1 MSYLELGGKRFTI
14 PVGEVRL
21 GADPS
26 SQVRLAGDQIHPHH
40 AIVQGYA
47 DGQVAIRRAK
57 EEAEILVNGVRL
69 GPQPTPLLHGDK
81 VQVGPH
87 ELRFVDER
95 RSGSTQY
102 VAAVDP
108 AMLAAMAKPSSSK
121 GREAT
126 AGTGGRVV
134 SLTDGREYV
143 ISGTSMVFGRDAGC
157 DVVITDKNVSRR
169 HAEIMATPKGYVLI
183 DSSTNGTF
191 VNGERIEGQRL
202 LARADMIRI
211 GNDEF
216 RFYADRAPVAP
227 APRPGAPAPSGSAAP
242 PSAPKGPPPQAPA
255 PGPPAAPAGAAPVG
269 AGQRLANTVA
279 GIPASAPRP
288 ADTTPPVEPP
298 PARAAPVPAAPR
310 APAPAPPQKG
320 PPPGGVLANLV
331 VRSGALKGQRL
342 PIRVPI
348 VNLGRADYNDIVLP
362 DDSVSTSHAKLQRRE
377 GVWVLVDLESTNGSF
392 VDAERVQGE
401 TPLAPGAL
409 LRLGDVQLLFEPTDD
424 TVDAARG
431 SSTKMISAIRVPPPG
446 PGAAPS
452 GAPAPPARDSG
463 SSASSAGGEPAAASR
478 RSPLPG
484 AAGPATAVAAPEHPP
499 VAAAK
504 PSPAPQARRPPP
516 RPKRPA
522 APPAKGTP
530 GWVIP
535 VAVVALLAVVAALFL
550 LR

>member
-14 PVGEVRL
+14 PVGEVRI
-21 GADPS
+21 GADRS
-26 SQVRLAGDQIHPHH
+26 SQVVLAGGQVLPHH
-40 AIVQGYA
+40 AVIQGYA

-81 VQVGPH
+81 VQVGQH

-108 AMLAAMAKPSSSK
+108 AMLAAMAKPSSGK
-121 GREAT
+121 AREAT

-143 ISGTSMVFGRDAGC
+143 ISGASTVFGRDAGC

-169 HAEIMATPKGYVLI
+169 HAEIMATPKGYVLV

-202 LARADMIRI
+202 LARADVIRI

-227 APRPGAPAPSGSAAP
+227 SPGPGKAAPSSGAVPPAPPRSTP
-242 PSAPKGPPPQAPA
+242 PQGPPPPAVKKSPLESTAGKPSSQPVRAAAPA
-255 PGPPAAPAGAAPVG
+255 TPSPPAAPGA
-269 AGQRLANTVA
+269 QHRLANTVA
-279 GIPASAPRP
+279 GIPTSAQ
-288 ADTTPPVEPP
+288 PPGAPKAPP
-298 PARAAPVPAAPR
+298 
-310 APAPAPPQKG
+310 PAPPQKA
-320 PPPGGVLANLV
+320 PPGVLANLV
-331 VRSGALKGQRL
+331 VRSGTLKGQRL

-348 VNLGRADYNDIVLP
+348 VNVGRADYNDIVLP

-424 TVDAARG
+424 TVDAAKG
-431 SSTKMISAIRVPPPG
+431 SSTKMMSAIRIPPG
-446 PGAAPS
+446 S
-452 GAPAPPARDSG
+452 
-463 SSASSAGGEPAAASR
+463 AAA
-478 RSPLPG
+478 L
-484 AAGPATAVAAPEHPP
+484 
-499 VAAAK
+499 
-504 PSPAPQARRPPP
+504 
-516 RPKRPA
+516 
-522 APPAKGTP
+522 
-530 GWVIP
+530 
-535 VAVVALLAVVAALFL
+535 ALFL

>member
-1 MSYLELGGKRFTI
+1 MSYLELGGKRFTV
-14 PVGEVRL
+14 PVGEVRI

-26 SQVRLAGDQIHPHH
+26 SQVVLAGGHVLPHH
-40 AIVQGYA
+40 AVIQGYA

-57 EEAEILVNGVRL
+57 EDAEILVNGVRL

-81 VQVGPH
+81 VQVGQH

-108 AMLAAMAKPSSSK
+108 AILAAMAKPSSGK
-121 GREAT
+121 AREAT

-143 ISGTSMVFGRDAGC
+143 ISGASMVFGRDAGC

-169 HAEIMATPKGYVLI
+169 HAEIMATPKGYVLV

-202 LARADMIRI
+202 LARADVIRI

-216 RFYADRAPVAP
+216 RFYADRAPMA
-227 APRPGAPAPSGSAAP
+227 PGAGPRKAAPSPGAA
-242 PSAPKGPPPQAPA
+242 
-255 PGPPAAPAGAAPVG
+255 PPAAPRSPPPQGSPPAAAKKSPLESTAGKPPSQPGRAAAPVTPGGPAARG
-269 AGQRLANTVA
+269 AQQRLANTVA
-279 GIPASAPRP
+279 GIPASPPRP
-288 ADTTPPVEPP
+288 
-298 PARAAPVPAAPR
+298 PAAAPAASPLPQS
-310 APAPAPPQKG
+310 AQPPGTPKPPAPAPPQKG
-320 PPPGGVLANLV
+320 PPAILANLV
-331 VRSGALKGQRL
+331 VRSGTLKGQRL

-424 TVDAARG
+424 TVDAAKG
-431 SSTKMISAIRVPPPG
+431 SSTKMMSAIRIPPG
-446 PGAAPS
+446 SAAV
-452 GAPAPPARDSG
+452 
-463 SSASSAGGEPAAASR
+463 
-478 RSPLPG
+478 L
-484 AAGPATAVAAPEHPP
+484 
-499 VAAAK
+499 
-504 PSPAPQARRPPP
+504 
-516 RPKRPA
+516 
-522 APPAKGTP
+522 
-530 GWVIP
+530 
-535 VAVVALLAVVAALFL
+535 ALFL

>member
-1 MSYLELGGKRFTI
+1 MSYLELGGRRFTI
-14 PVGEVRL
+14 PLGEVRI

-26 SQVRLAGDQIHPHH
+26 SQVVLAGDQVLPHH
-40 AIVQGYA
+40 VVIQGYP

-57 EEAEILVNGVRL
+57 EGAEILVNGVRL

-81 VQVGPH
+81 VQVGQH

-108 AMLAAMAKPSSSK
+108 AMLAAMAKPSSGK
-121 GREAT
+121 AREAT

-134 SLTDGREYV
+134 SLTDGREYL
-143 ISGTSMVFGRDAGC
+143 ISGASMVFGRDAGC

-169 HAEIMATPKGYVLI
+169 HAEIMATPKGYVLV
-183 DSSTNGTF
+183 DSSTNGSF

-202 LARADMIRI
+202 LARADVIRI

-227 APRPGAPAPSGSAAP
+227 GPGPGKPAPSAGGAP
-242 PSAPKGPPPQAPA
+242 PSAPRSPPPQGPPPAVA
-255 PGPPAAPAGAAPVG
+255 KGPLEGSAVAPAGA
-269 AGQRLANTVA
+269 QHRLANTVS
-279 GIPASAPRP
+279 GIPSSAPRATP
-288 ADTTPPVEPP
+288 AVAPP
-298 PARAAPVPAAPR
+298 PAQAAPPPAAPK
-310 APAPAPPQKG
+310 APAPAPPQRAA
-320 PPPGGVLANLV
+320 PPGGVLANLV

-348 VNLGRADYNDIVLP
+348 VNLGRAEYNDIVLP

-392 VDAERVQGE
+392 VDAERVRGE

-424 TVDAARG
+424 TVDAAKG
-431 SSTKMISAIRVPPPG
+431 SSTKMMSAIRIPPG
-446 PGAAPS
+446 SAAV
-452 GAPAPPARDSG
+452 
-463 SSASSAGGEPAAASR
+463 
-478 RSPLPG
+478 L
-484 AAGPATAVAAPEHPP
+484 
-499 VAAAK
+499 
-504 PSPAPQARRPPP
+504 
-516 RPKRPA
+516 
-522 APPAKGTP
+522 
-530 GWVIP
+530 
-535 VAVVALLAVVAALFL
+535 ALFL

>member
-1 MSYLELGGKRFTI
+1 MSYLELGGRRYTI

-26 SQVRLAGDQIHPHH
+26 SQVVLAGDQIHPHH
-40 AIVQGYA
+40 AIIQGYA

-57 EEAEILVNGVRL
+57 DDAEILVNGVRL

-81 VQVGPH
+81 LQVGQH

-108 AMLAAMAKPSSSK
+108 AMLAGMAKPSAAK
-121 GREAT
+121 AREAT
-126 AGTGGRVV
+126 AATGGRVV

-143 ISGTSMVFGRDAGC
+143 ISGPSMVFGRDAGC

-191 VNGERIEGQRL
+191 VGGERIEGQRL
-202 LARADMIRI
+202 LARAEVIRI
-211 GNDEF
+211 GTDEF
-216 RFYADRAPVAP
+216 RFYADRAPAP
-227 APRPGAPAPSGSAAP
+227 APVS
-242 PSAPKGPPPQAPA
+242 PPPQAPPPA
-255 PGPPAAPAGAAPVG
+255 AEVSPLESPGPPAAPAGAP
-269 AGQRLANTVA
+269 QRLADTVA
-279 GIPASAPRP
+279 GFPASAPQP
-288 ADTTPPVEPP
+288 AGAAPPVAPP
-298 PARAAPVPAAPR
+298 PAQAAPPPGAAPKAPAA
-310 APAPAPPQKG
+310 APAPPQKG

-342 PIRVPI
+342 AIRVPI
-348 VNLGRADYNDIVLP
+348 VNVGRADYNDIQLP
-362 DDSVSTSHAKLQRRE
+362 DDSVSTTHAKLQRRE

-431 SSTKMISAIRVPPPG
+431 SSTKLMGAIRLPPAGPISAPP
-446 PGAAPS
+446 A
-452 GAPAPPARDSG
+452 APAPPARDPGSG
-463 SSASSAGGEPAAASR
+463 SGASSRGSEPAAASA

-484 AAGPATAVAAPEHPP
+484 AADPATALAAPERPAG
-499 VAAAK
+499 AAPQ
-504 PSPAPQARRPPP
+504 PSPAPQVRRPGPRPRRPPS
-516 RPKRPA
+516 PA
-522 APPAKGTP
+522 APAKGTP
-530 GWVIP
+530 GWVVP
-535 VAVVALLAVVAALFL
+535 VAVVAVVAVVIALFL

>member
-1 MSYLELGGKRFTI
+1 MSYLELGGKRITI
-14 PVGEVRL
+14 PVGAVGI

-26 SQVRLAGDQIHPHH
+26 SQVVLTGGPVLPHH
-40 AIVQGYA
+40 AVIQGYA
-47 DGQVAIRRAK
+47 DGQVAIRRAT

-81 VQVGPH
+81 VQVGQH

-108 AMLAAMAKPSSSK
+108 AMLAAMAKPSSGK
-121 GREAT
+121 AREAT

-143 ISGTSMVFGRDAGC
+143 ISGASMVFGRDAGC

-169 HAEIMATPKGYVLI
+169 HAEIMATPKGYVLV

-202 LARADMIRI
+202 LARADVIRI

-227 APRPGAPAPSGSAAP
+227 GPGPGKAAPSPGAVPAAAPRSPPTPEPPPAMAKSPPHASAKSPLESTAGTPAGPPARAAAP
-242 PSAPKGPPPQAPA
+242 VT
-255 PGPPAAPAGAAPVG
+255 PGPPVAAPGAQ
-269 AGQRLANTVA
+269 QRLAHTVA
-279 GIPASAPRP
+279 GIPTSAPRP
-288 ADTTPPVEPP
+288 PTSAPPVAPP
-298 PARAAPVPAAPR
+298 PAQPVRPPTAPKAA
-310 APAPAPPQKG
+310 APAPPQKG

-348 VNLGRADYNDIVLP
+348 VNVGRAEYNDIVLP

-424 TVDAARG
+424 TVDAAKG
-431 SSTKMISAIRVPPPG
+431 SSTKMMSAIRIPPG
-446 PGAAPS
+446 SAAV
-452 GAPAPPARDSG
+452 
-463 SSASSAGGEPAAASR
+463 
-478 RSPLPG
+478 L
-484 AAGPATAVAAPEHPP
+484 
-499 VAAAK
+499 
-504 PSPAPQARRPPP
+504 
-516 RPKRPA
+516 
-522 APPAKGTP
+522 
-530 GWVIP
+530 
-535 VAVVALLAVVAALFL
+535 ALFL
-550 LR
+550 LH

>member
-14 PVGEVRL
+14 PVGEVRI
-21 GADPS
+21 GADRS
-26 SQVRLAGDQIHPHH
+26 SQVVLAGGQVLPHH
-40 AIVQGYA
+40 AVIQGYA

-81 VQVGPH
+81 VQVGQH

-108 AMLAAMAKPSSSK
+108 AMLAAMAKPSSGK
-121 GREAT
+121 AREAT

-143 ISGTSMVFGRDAGC
+143 ISGASTVFGRDAGC

-169 HAEIMATPKGYVLI
+169 HAEIMATPKGYVLV

-202 LARADMIRI
+202 LARADVIRI

-227 APRPGAPAPSGSAAP
+227 SPGPGKAAPSSGAVPAPPRSTP
-242 PSAPKGPPPQAPA
+242 PQGPPPPAVKKGPLESTAGKPSSQPVRAAAPA
-255 PGPPAAPAGAAPVG
+255 TPSPPAAPGARH
-269 AGQRLANTVA
+269 RLANTVA
-279 GIPASAPRP
+279 GIPASAQ
-288 ADTTPPVEPP
+288 PPG
-298 PARAAPVPAAPR
+298 APK
-310 APAPAPPQKG
+310 APAPAPPQKA
-320 PPPGGVLANLV
+320 PPGVLANLV
-331 VRSGALKGQRL
+331 VRSGTLKGQRL

-348 VNLGRADYNDIVLP
+348 VNVGRAEYNDIVLP

-424 TVDAARG
+424 TVDAAKG
-431 SSTKMISAIRVPPPG
+431 SSTKMMSAIRIPPG
-446 PGAAPS
+446 S
-452 GAPAPPARDSG
+452 
-463 SSASSAGGEPAAASR
+463 
-478 RSPLPG
+478 
-484 AAGPATAVAAPEHPP
+484 AAG
-499 VAAAK
+499 
-504 PSPAPQARRPPP
+504 
-516 RPKRPA
+516 
-522 APPAKGTP
+522 
-530 GWVIP
+530 
-535 VAVVALLAVVAALFL
+535 LALFL